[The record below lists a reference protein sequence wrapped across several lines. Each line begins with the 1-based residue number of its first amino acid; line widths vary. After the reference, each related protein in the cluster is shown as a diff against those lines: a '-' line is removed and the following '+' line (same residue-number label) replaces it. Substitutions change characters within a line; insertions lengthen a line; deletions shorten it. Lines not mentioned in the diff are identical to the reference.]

1 MAEVELKLDA
11 STKAPEAGAAAD
23 RPVDRDQDFTLE
35 HYREILAA
43 LKERHL
49 TLSFKDA
56 SELGRDILKLD
67 RFVLMRH
74 DVEFSLTSALRM
86 ARLDHEA
93 DVRSTFFLLLSSDY
107 NIFEP
112 EGAAIVQEILDL
124 GHDVGL
130 HYDMTAYEQAGT
142 DAAEIARQQIAL
154 LESYWSTRVYA
165 MSSHMPMRSGKTL
178 RLSGV
183 VDVYDPLYIDEIKY
197 VSDSTQKW
205 REGVVTSL
213 LEEHDRIHLLT
224 HEYYWS
230 EGGHDFDV
238 LLLQEARRKYCELA
252 GRAEANIRRFKQGLK
267 LRAVRDAEF
276 RRRLGR
282 CEG

>member
-1 MAEVELKLDA
+1 MAELELERKTATRTPEPDA
-11 STKAPEAGAAAD
+11 AIDRPAD
-23 RPVDRDQDFTLE
+23 RDVDFTLE

-49 TLSFKDA
+49 PLSFKDA
-56 SELGRDILKLD
+56 HELGRDILKLD
-67 RFVLMRH
+67 RFVLLRH

-93 DVRSTFFLLLSSDY
+93 GVRSTFFLLLSSDY
-107 NIFEP
+107 NVFEP
-112 EGAAIVQEILDL
+112 AGAAIVRQILDL

-130 HYDMTAYEQAGT
+130 HYDMAAYEQNGT
-142 DAAEIARQQIAL
+142 DPVEIARQQIAL
-154 LESYWSTRVYA
+154 LESYFSTRVYA

-178 RLSGV
+178 RLPDV
-183 VDVYDPLYIDEIKY
+183 VDVYDPLYVDEIKY

-213 LEEHDRIHLLT
+213 LGEHDRIHLLT

-230 EGGHDFDV
+230 EDGHAFDV
-238 LLLQEARRKYCELA
+238 LLLQEARRKYDELA
-252 GRAEANIRRFKQGLK
+252 ERAEANIRTFKQGLK

-282 CEG
+282 